1 VFRKAQGGEEES
13 VEALVLPDDLKRG
26 LTSEQELIY
35 KLVDGNRTVQDI
47 IDRSLLGKFNSSE
60 ILSYLLEV
68 GLIEIASVQ
77 TPSLAKKVGM
87 INFREALPFVSVGG
101 CLFLIFLLFIYFTPN
116 FLRHFLDSRVERVD
130 IEIPTH
136 LVQKTQ
142 LDRIKNALEIY
153 YLEKGSYPNHL
164 EELVSTQLLQK
175 NDLFYRKGISYQYEL
190 KGEKYF
196 LKH

>member
-1 VFRKAQGGEEES
+1 
-13 VEALVLPDDLKRG
+13 
-26 LTSEQELIY
+26 
-35 KLVDGNRTVQDI
+35 
-47 IDRSLLGKFNSSE
+47 LGKFNASE

-101 CLFLIFLLFIYFTPN
+101 CLFLIFLLLIYFTPN
-116 FLRHFLDSRVERVD
+116 FLRHFLDSRIERVD
-130 IEIPTH
+130 LEIPTH
-136 LVQKTQ
+136 LVHKTQ

-164 EELVSTQLLQK
+164 EELVSAQLLRK

-190 KGEKYF
+190 KDGKYF